1 MRQVN
6 ARTRASSAAEVQQ
19 PDVRW
24 RHGPAGEQHDVPD
37 SGHAGRSC
45 SRMYVRSQE
54 NGFGS
59 RQASGKGPGGRHRV
73 VVVGGGFA
81 GLQAVRGLRGV
92 DADVTLVDRRNF
104 HLFQP
109 LLYQVATGALSPGEI
124 AYPLRGI
131 LARQENARVV
141 LADVAAIDLPGKRIV
156 LRGQGSE
163 TDLAGLAYDSLI
175 VAAGA
180 APSYFGHAEWAPHA
194 PGLKTV
200 EDAWE
205 IRRRIL
211 TAFEA
216 AEVETCPDRRKAW
229 LTFAVVGGG
238 PTGVELA
245 GQIAEIAR
253 DTLRHEFRSVD
264 PREAEILLIE
274 AADRVLISYDPRLS
288 RKAAESLTR
297 LGVTPMVNTTVA
309 DVTDGSI
316 RLATTDGQISE
327 VHARTVIWAAGV
339 SASPLG
345 QMLAMA
351 SGTALDEA
359 GRITVEPDLTLPGF
373 PEVLAVGDMV
383 RVSDGTGATLP
394 IPGAAPAAVQEGR
407 YAARVIRLRLAGRA
421 APRFSYHDRG
431 SLATIGRKAAVAQ
444 TRRAR
449 LSGLPAWVAWLFI
462 HLCFLMGWQNRLI
475 VLVRWTVS
483 FITHGRG
490 ARLITWAGAP
500 SAARQPQE
508 PVFRQPGPWRAS
520 SGADQR
526 ALATASRDAERSRAA
541 ARPH

>member
-24 RHGPAGEQHDVPD
+24 RQGPVGEQHDVPD
-37 SGHAGRSC
+37 WGHAKRSC

-54 NGFGS
+54 NGFGR
-59 RQASGKGPGGRHRV
+59 RQASGKGPGACHRV

-92 DADVTLVDRRNF
+92 DVEVTLVDRRNF

-131 LARQENARVV
+131 LARQDNARVV
-141 LADVAAIDLPGKRIV
+141 LADVAAIDLPAQRV
-156 LRGQGSE
+156 LLRGQ
-163 TDLAGLAYDSLI
+163 AGGAGPAELAYDSLI

-180 APSYFGHAEWAPHA
+180 AHCYFGHEAWASHA

-216 AEVETCPDRRKAW
+216 AEVEACPERRKAW
-229 LTFAVVGGG
+229 LTFAVVGAG

-253 DTLRHEFRSVD
+253 DTLRHGFRSVD
-264 PREAEILLIE
+264 PTEAEILLIE

-288 RKAAESLTR
+288 SKAAEALTR

-309 DVTDGSI
+309 DVTDGSV
-316 RLATTDGQISE
+316 RLATNDGQIGE
-327 VHARTVIWAAGV
+327 VHSHTVIWAAGV
-339 SASPLG
+339 SASPLA

-351 SGTALDEA
+351 SGAALDKA
-359 GRITVEPDLTLPGF
+359 GRITVEPDLTVPGF
-373 PEVLAVGDMV
+373 PEVFAVGDMV

-394 IPGAAPAAVQEGR
+394 IPGTAPAAVQEGR

-421 APRFSYHDRG
+421 APRFGYHDRG

-449 LSGLPAWVAWLFI
+449 LNGLPAWLAWLAI

-475 VLVRWTVS
+475 VLVRWTAS

-500 SAARQPQE
+500 IAAAQPRQ
-508 PVFRQPGPWRAS
+508 PVFRH
-520 SGADQR
+520 ADR
-526 ALATASRDAERSRAA
+526 GELLPR
-541 ARPH
+541 H